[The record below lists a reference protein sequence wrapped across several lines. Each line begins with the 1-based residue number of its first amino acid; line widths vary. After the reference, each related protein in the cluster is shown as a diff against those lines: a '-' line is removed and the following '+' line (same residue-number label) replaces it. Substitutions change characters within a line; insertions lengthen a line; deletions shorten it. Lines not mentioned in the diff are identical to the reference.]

1 MVPGSM
7 PIKRRVAIILG
18 SSVAVVGFGVA
29 GYMHLCDFSFLE
41 ALYMTVITLTT
52 VGFTEVRPLD
62 ETGRVFTILLITGG
76 VGLVAYHIAAFGE
89 MFVEGTIL
97 EVYRRHRVKK
107 KLTALKDHYI
117 ICGYGQMGKFIVEQL
132 SRHGVPMVVIEV
144 DETALARLQELG
156 IPHLAGDAKEEEN
169 LYAAGILQAKG
180 LVAVVHSDT
189 DNVFIVLTARDLNR
203 NLFIC
208 ARAGSPGTEKRLLK
222 AGADRVVSPYASGAM
237 RIAQNILRPTVT
249 DFLELALS
257 GEGMELSM
265 EELVI
270 PDGADLAGKDLMHSG
285 IRSDFNLIIVAIKR
299 SDGFMVYNPSP
310 RETLQVGDTLIA
322 IGPRDNLDRFAEK
335 LYGTRSRP
343 PAVHRGPPNGVST
356 RTEPENRTKG

>member
-1 MVPGSM
+1 MTHGPM
-7 PIKRRVAIILG
+7 PFKRRVFVIFG
-18 SSVAVVGFGVA
+18 SSLVVVGFGVA
-29 GYMHLCDFSFLE
+29 GYMRLCDYTFVE

-62 ETGRVFTILLITGG
+62 ETGRIFTIVLITGG
-76 VGLVAYHIAAFGE
+76 VSLIAYHIAAFGQ

-107 KLTALKDHYI
+107 KLLGIKDHYI
-117 ICGYGQMGKFIVEQL
+117 ICGYGQMGKIIVDQL
-132 SRHGVPMVVIEV
+132 RRHGVPMVVIEV
-144 DETALARLQELG
+144 DETASARLQELG

-169 LYAAGILQAKG
+169 LYAAGILQARG

-249 DFLELALS
+249 DFLELAFS

-265 EELVI
+265 EELII
-270 PDGADLAGKDLMHSG
+270 PAGADLAGKDLMHSG

-299 SDGFMVYNPSP
+299 PDGLMIYNPSP
-310 RETLQVGDTLIA
+310 RENLQVGDTLIA
-322 IGPRDNLDRFAEK
+322 IGPRDNLDRFTAK
-335 LYGTRSRP
+335 LYGTRSVGA
-343 PAVHRGPPNGVST
+343 AVRRAPPNGVSPPAD
-356 RTEPENRTKG
+356 PENPAKV